1 MNDPAASPPDPNDG
15 VPTLLP
21 PEIGQLLE
29 PLAEAVHEAWAAQ
42 RRADGW
48 RYGQQRSD
56 QRKEHPGLL
65 PYADLPESE
74 KQYDRQTVRGML
86 RALAALGYQVSRPS
100 RVAWLP
106 RAQGRIR
113 EPGLIARWNRELE
126 AAFPATEFVR
136 ITVSDVFRGYAADDH
151 SRIILGV
158 QLHRPHGPGAS
169 NIVKLGDAKVRRD
182 LEGWR
187 ECMQGVPSRL
197 LVGVEGRSL
206 PEDRYAVIYQNAYQ
220 LFGTDPDTESPK
232 PLEMAADWAITDRKP
247 DILSVEQVLGQIYEE
262 LNRCL
267 YQGANDD
274 HPDRVCRFY
283 SDELA
288 KGGPR
293 SAVER
298 WRNQEPFWSL
308 RRDAIW
314 LTGGR
319 AEPDTDTLPGYLDPL
334 DYVHWV
340 LATGR
345 VPPTLVGRSHGDL
358 HGRNILVG
366 VQRGIVQQPA
376 IFDYGDMSG
385 ANVLVW
391 DFVKL
396 ETELKTRVLPKL
408 ADDADARAALARVS
422 PPPRPPLPAD
432 AALPP
437 QHDQEIADR
446 AGRLEFAYEFETYLA
461 SLTRAI
467 VGWDVASHA
476 RPADQRRPTGH
487 PALDKALCLFY
498 RLRQEAALWLGYQAG
513 RPGRWRDEFYFALAV
528 YGVLKAKWNP
538 DVPQLEWALI
548 SAGVAA
554 AQLSQAGEINRLRR
568 QPPPD
573 PLPESLPSHLVPLAW
588 AHTLWTGGQTDRG
601 CRILEDALARF
612 PCAVPLRTEY
622 ALCLAVCRNLDRAVE
637 EVGRLHH
644 LCLVFRD
651 HEMLC
656 RLGRV
661 YKDLA
666 DATWDED
673 HPPPDFQV
681 FIANRDPALQLYQE
695 AYQFYA
701 QAFAISRDYYP
712 GINAATLARLTGQ
725 TEAAERLAGQVLDLC
740 RQQSILDPKVRFW
753 VCATQGEANLL
764 LGKGGEALRF
774 YQASLATPTASQPGK
789 VNGLYKQLCRLAWA
803 LGPENVRPII
813 AELDRLGLLGPLPP
827 GPFSRCALPPKA
839 SRKPRRKIP

>member
-1 MNDPAASPPDPNDG
+1 MNDSTAPLSGPDDG
-15 VPTLLP
+15 ARALLP

-29 PLAEAVHEAWAAQ
+29 TLAEAVHESWAAQ

-48 RYGQQRSD
+48 RYVPRRD
-56 QRKEHPGLL
+56 DARKEHPGLL

-74 KQYDRQTVRGML
+74 KQYDRQTVRGVL

-126 AAFPATEFVR
+126 EAFPAGEFVR

-151 SRIILGV
+151 RRIILGV
-158 QLHRPHGPGAS
+158 QLQRPGGPGAS

-182 LEGWR
+182 LVGWQ
-187 ECMQGVPSRL
+187 ECMQGVPSRI

-206 PEDRYAVIYQNAYQ
+206 PEERYAVIYQNAYQ

-232 PLEMAADWAITDRKP
+232 PLETAADWAVTDRKP

-267 YQGANDD
+267 YQGADDD
-274 HPDRVCRFY
+274 HPDRVRQFY
-283 SDELA
+283 TDELT
-288 KGGPR
+288 KGGPL

-298 WRNQEPFWSL
+298 WRNQEPFRSL
-308 RRDAIW
+308 RRDTIW

-319 AEPDTDTLPGYLDPL
+319 AEPDADALPGYLDPL
-334 DYVHWV
+334 DYVHWA
-340 LATGR
+340 LTTGH

-376 IFDYGDMSG
+376 IFDYGDMTG

-422 PPPRPPLPAD
+422 PPLRPPLPPD
-432 AALPP
+432 AVLPLP
-437 QHDQEIADR
+437 DDQEVAER
-446 AGRLEFAYEFETYLA
+446 AGRLEFAYQFETCLA

-467 VGWDVASHA
+467 VSRDVASHA

-513 RPGRWRDEFYFALAV
+513 RPDRWRDEFYFALAV
-528 YGVLKAKWNP
+528 YGVLKAKWHP
-538 DVPQLEWALI
+538 DVPQLEWALM

-554 AQLSQAGEINRLRR
+554 AQLSQADEINRLRR
-568 QPPPD
+568 QPPAE

-588 AHTLWTGGQTDRG
+588 AHAQWTGGQTDRG

-622 ALCLAVCRNLDRAVE
+622 ALCLAARRDLDRAVE

-673 HPPPDFQV
+673 HPPPDFKS
-681 FIANRDPALQLYQE
+681 FIANQDPALQLYQE

-701 QAFAISRDYYP
+701 QAFALSRDYYP

-725 TEAAERLAGQVLDLC
+725 TDVAERLAGQVLDLC
-740 RQQSILDPKVRFW
+740 RRASILDPKARFW
-753 VCATQGEANLL
+753 VYATQGEAALL
-764 LGKGGEALRF
+764 KGEGDEALRF
-774 YQASLATPTASQPGK
+774 YRAALAAPTASQPGK
-789 VNGLYKQLCRLAWA
+789 VDGLYKQLCRLAWA
-803 LGPENVRPII
+803 LGPDTVRPVI
-813 AELDRLGLLGPLPP
+813 AELDRQGLLGQLPP
-827 GPFSRCALPPKA
+827 GPFRRCAPP
-839 SRKPRRKIP
+839 